1 MTFQI
6 YFRYYST
13 RAIRFANRSR
23 RSIGGP
29 RGIRTLDLLNAIE
42 TRSQLRYGPLFDFR
56 FFTPALVCGAS
67 VSDLRFG
74 LCSGNRKSKIVI
86 RKSVDLRGFEPL
98 ASSVRLRRAPNCAT
112 GPWLRR
118 RTFYC
123 TQ

>member
-42 TRSQLRYGPLFDFR
+42 TRSQLRYGPI
-56 FFTPALVCGAS
+56 C
-67 VSDLRFG
+67 FG
-74 LCSGNRKSKIVI
+74 ETYIVTSGPG
-86 RKSVDLRGFEPL
+86 GFEPS
-98 ASSVRLRRAPNCAT
+98 AFAVRLRRAPNCAT
-112 GPWLRR
+112 GPSRNGIVPDGYGTVKELSHPS
-118 RTFYC
+118 Y
-123 TQ
+123 